1 MPHPPQKSAAQQKES
16 NNSNSN
22 SNSNNDTTIQALRV
36 AQAELSSGNTQGKVF
51 MRLSEGAVALQ
62 VDRSKAQDLVNADL
76 RNALLDQSALPK

>member
-1 MPHPPQKSAAQQKES
+1 MPHPPQKSAAKHDPQQES
-16 NNSNSN
+16 N
-22 SNSNNDTTIQALRV
+22 NNDTTIQALRV

-51 MRLSEGAVALQ
+51 MRLSEGAVALK